1 MRSSIG
7 LDGAACYL
15 LDMCAALI
23 VLLPAVV
30 LSSLSNRRYDKG
42 TAFLPAEVQSAC
54 SSDLSFFST
63 RFSFR
68 GKLGGGENSGT
79 MASKAGQGRAMRK
92 EQKQKQKGSWECGLP
107 AAWDFCVVHSRPQA
121 LADPEAAP
129 RKSQTARR

>member
-1 MRSSIG
+1 VKFSIG

-30 LSSLSNRRYDKG
+30 LSSLSNRTYDKG
-42 TAFLPAEVQSAC
+42 TAFFLPKFNPSV

-68 GKLGGGENSGT
+68 GKLGGGEDSGT

-129 RKSQTARR
+129 RTSQTARR